1 MPRTRQP
8 MRVYIYV
15 CMCVYIYIYMYTHT
29 HTHTHRYRYRYRY
42 RCIGVARKA
51 RTRQEL
57 NAARADTI
65 GERGVKHQPPQRA
78 PPHHKC
84 LAPLRVAPARSLR
97 LAALSRRLGRSGR
110 LGRLHAEDQGAGN
123 GRDGGEQAPRLIRCG
138 AIGEVACGIAGRF
151 ACRALC
157 RQRIVYAHAM
167 RGTVSNLL
175 LYTHIRRSVYM
186 IPGRFACRAL
196 CTHE

>member
-1 MPRTRQP
+1 M
-8 MRVYIYV
+8 V
-15 CMCVYIYIYMYTHT
+15 
-29 HTHTHRYRYRYRY
+29 
-42 RCIGVARKA
+42 

-65 GERGVKHQPPQRA
+65 CERGVKHQPPQRA

-97 LAALSRRLGRSGR
+97 LAALSRRLGRLGQ
-110 LGRLHAEDQGAGN
+110 LGRLHAEDQRAGN
-123 GRDGGEQAPRLIRCG
+123 GWDGGEQAPRLIRCG
-138 AIGEVACGIAGRF
+138 AVREVACGIPGRF

-157 RQRIVYAHAM
+157 RQRIVYAHTM

-175 LYTHIRRSVYM
+175 LYAHIRRSVYM
-186 IPGRFACRAL
+186 MPGRFACRAL